1 RACCRAGAKPPLRWG
16 TGRRP
21 PWCAQCSGSD
31 RGELGTVTADGGQL
45 QGREDEVELT
55 DGSAAHKSHGTVR
68 AFPQPCQRV
77 AQRVRHENLAG
88 RRGEVEDRSVDV
100 EQDRK
105 LVKRSRERRSGLYR
119 DVCAA
124 SGAIQ
129 FDPAAGN
136 RKAQA
141 LGSDMTAPK
150 PLTV

>member
-1 RACCRAGAKPPLRWG
+1 M
-16 TGRRP
+16 
-21 PWCAQCSGSD
+21 
-31 RGELGTVTADGGQL
+31 TADRGQL

-105 LVKRSRERRSGLYR
+105 LVKRSRERRNGL
-119 DVCAA
+119 
-124 SGAIQ
+124 
-129 FDPAAGN
+129 
-136 RKAQA
+136 
-141 LGSDMTAPK
+141 
-150 PLTV
+150 